1 MTPNHALFRRIFAI
15 GKVRVDTYDFLPD
28 AKSAYP
34 FVYIGENNG
43 TESPNKDL
51 LGRLRQT
58 VHLYGLRE
66 DRANLDDISAY
77 LESEVKRAH
86 DGYDYHLHHAST
98 SKQID
103 HIKLQSLS
111 LCIIK
116 IFKNIHYNEL
126 MVIKR

>member
-1 MTPNHALFRRIFAI
+1 MTPTHALFRRLFAI
-15 GKVRVDTYDFLPD
+15 SKAKVDTYDFLPD

-51 LGRLRQT
+51 LGRIRQT

-77 LESEVKRAH
+77 LENEVKRAQ

-98 SKQID
+98 SKQIIPD
-103 HIKLQSLS
+103 NTDVQPLLHIVLDFTFDYTK
-111 LCIIK
+111 K
-116 IFKNIHYNEL
+116 EK
-126 MVIKR
+126 

>member
-1 MTPNHALFRRIFAI
+1 MTPTHALFRRLFAI
-15 GKVRVDTYDFLPD
+15 SNIRVATYDFLPD

-51 LGRLRQT
+51 LGRIRQT

-77 LESEVKRAH
+77 LENEVKRTQ

-98 SKQID
+98 SKQIIPD
-103 HIKLQSLS
+103 NTDVQPLLHIVLDFTFDYTK
-111 LCIIK
+111 K
-116 IFKNIHYNEL
+116 EK
-126 MVIKR
+126 

>member
-1 MTPNHALFRRIFAI
+1 MTPNHALFRRIFTISKA
-15 GKVRVDTYDFLPD
+15 KVVTYDFLPD

-66 DRANLDDISAY
+66 GRANLDDISAY

-86 DGYDYHLHHAST
+86 DGYDYHLHYAST
-98 SKQID
+98 SKQIIPD
-103 HIKLQSLS
+103 NTDVQPLLHIVLDFTFDYTK
-111 LCIIK
+111 K
-116 IFKNIHYNEL
+116 EK
-126 MVIKR
+126 

>member
-1 MTPNHALFRRIFAI
+1 MTPTHALFRRLFAI
-15 GKVRVDTYDFLPD
+15 SNIRVATYDFLPD

-51 LGRLRQT
+51 LSRLRQT
-58 VHLYGLRE
+58 VHLYGLME

-98 SKQID
+98 SKQIIPD
-103 HIKLQSLS
+103 KTDVQPLLHIVLDFTFDYTK
-111 LCIIK
+111 K
-116 IFKNIHYNEL
+116 EK
-126 MVIKR
+126 